1 MKKSNVI
8 VFTLLAVWSVI
19 MLVLWYV
26 LGFNRIDSPTDLV
39 ASVVWW
45 VVIAVA
51 IVAVVVSENKRR
63 RRIRTLYVGERSVFN
78 SEIGLVPLAQGSSL
92 PDVMAGMM
100 EGLQY
105 GFDCK
110 DFPSKGQF
118 EPKCF
123 VRTTEFK
130 SDGNVDRSVRESAS
144 RTWKGEVVLVGKGGD
159 ARSFQSQEELASIL
173 NSLTPATA

>member
-8 VFTLLAVWSVI
+8 VFALLAVWSVV
-19 MLVLWYV
+19 MLALWYI

-39 ASVVWW
+39 ASIVWW
-45 VVIAVA
+45 AVIAAA
-51 IVAVVVSENKRR
+51 IVAVVVSENVRR

-78 SEIGLVPLAQGSSL
+78 SETGLVPLASGSSL
-92 PDVMAGMM
+92 PEVMAGMV
-100 EGLQY
+100 ESLQY
-105 GFDCK
+105 TFDRK
-110 DFPSKGQF
+110 DFPTKGQF

-130 SDGNVDRSVRESAS
+130 SDGAHRSAHGATT

-159 ARSFQSQEELASIL
+159 ARPFQSQEELAGIL
-173 NSLTPATA
+173 NALNAAAA